1 MKLFISLCKCIPPYS
16 FWGLSLQKELHEP
29 VVNLSPS
36 PYFKPTYASGIP
48 QYSMV
53 NLKLQSS
60 FHVIFYRPG
69 HEILL

>member
-1 MKLFISLCKCIPPYS
+1 MKLFISSYS
-16 FWGLSLQKELHEP
+16 FWDLSLQKDLHMP

-36 PYFKPTYASGIP
+36 RYFKPTDALGIP

-60 FHVIFYRPG
+60 FHIIFHRLR